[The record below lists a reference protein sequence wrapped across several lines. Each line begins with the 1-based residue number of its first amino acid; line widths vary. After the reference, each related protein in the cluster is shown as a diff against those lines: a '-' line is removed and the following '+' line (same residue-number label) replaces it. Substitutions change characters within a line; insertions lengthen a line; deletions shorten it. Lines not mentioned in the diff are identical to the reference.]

1 MSSSQPLI
9 LLGVDPGTTNYA
21 FCFLE
26 ARSQCVLHTSCAN
39 ICNGVPQSYKSIAV
53 GVRLLL
59 DRLYAAKPF
68 QHVSVEMQLR
78 EAMIAVMQSTVM
90 WCVDRGIHCE
100 IVTASTWRG
109 RVGLRATGNYE
120 KNKKKSILY
129 LDQVY
134 GYKTRDHNLAEA
146 TLIALG
152 AASAL
157 GLVDDSIN

>member
-1 MSSSQPLI
+1 MAEPLI
-9 LLGVDPGTTNYA
+9 VLGVDPGTTNFA

-26 ARSQCVLHTSCAN
+26 ARTQSVLHTSTAN
-39 ICNGVPQSYKSIAV
+39 ICSGGLQTYKTIAI

-59 DRLYAAKPF
+59 DRLYSARPF

-78 EAMIAVMQSTVM
+78 EAMIAVMESVVM
-90 WCVDRGIHCE
+90 WCVCHDVHCE
-100 IVTASTWRG
+100 VVTASTWRG

-129 LDQVY
+129 LFQVF
-134 GYKTRDHNLAEA
+134 GYKTVDHNLAEA

-152 AASAL
+152 AAGAL
-157 GLVDDSIN
+157 GLNVTD